1 MMKSIKIFRLSLWLC
16 GALFLSSCSKDALD
30 KVNANPN
37 NPEDVPAKFTVT
49 DMITSTAFN
58 VVGGDISLYASV
70 YVEHETGVWNQQY
83 NAEIRRGEPSSST
96 TYNNTWGL
104 IYNNI
109 KALKIVIAKT
119 SQGGEEVGN
128 DVTNGIAK
136 VLLAYNLGVLTDYWG
151 DVPFSETG
159 LMNPD
164 GTPKV
169 LQPKIE
175 KQSELYPQIISYLD
189 DAIVQLDK
197 FDASPATTPIGKQD
211 LIYNGNKSLW
221 KKAAYG
227 LKARYTM
234 HTLFRSANKTQD
246 LTNIVSYIDKSFVSS
261 SEEMIFNVYDG
272 STQINPLGGFS
283 NARDGLGASRSL
295 LTKFKELKDPRGEQS
310 FMNYDFE
317 QLTLDEALAGSAPN
331 GAPIQQQY
339 VYDISIPEYS
349 FSAPTLLLSYHELM
363 FLKAEALVRLN
374 RTAEAKTA
382 LEKAVVAGF
391 ANLERT
397 LIATD
402 KDQRLGAEIDLST
415 GVAEAYFTSE
425 VVPMLT
431 TNALKAV
438 MLQKYLS
445 FFGASG
451 ESTEAYNDIRRL
463 RALGEGNL
471 IVLANALNVDKFPL
485 RYSYGNSDVLAN
497 PVIAGAYGNGQYVY
511 TAKVWWA
518 GGN

>member
-1 MMKSIKIFRLSLWLC
+1 MKRIKIFKLALWLS

-30 KVNANPN
+30 KVNSNPN

-58 VVGGDISLYASV
+58 IVGGDISLYASI
-70 YVEHETGVWNQQY
+70 YVEHEAGVWNQQY
-83 NAEIRRGEPSSST
+83 NAEVRRGEPSSST
-96 TYNNTWGL
+96 TYNNTWGS

-109 KALKIVIAKT
+109 KALKIVIDKT
-119 SQGGEEVGN
+119 SEGGSEEKN
-128 DVTNGIAK
+128 HVTNGIAK
-136 VLLAYNLGVLTDYWG
+136 VLMAYNLGVLTDYWG

-159 LMNPD
+159 LSNPD
-164 GTPKV
+164 GSPAV
-169 LQPKIE
+169 LQPKID

-197 FDASPATTPIGKQD
+197 TDLSPIGGQD
-211 LIYNGNKSLW
+211 LIYKGNKALW

-234 HTLFRSANKTQD
+234 HMLFRSSDKPAD
-246 LTNIVSYIDKSFVSS
+246 LVKIIGFVDNSFASPA
-261 SEEMIFNVYDG
+261 EEMIFNVYDG
-272 STQINPLGGFS
+272 DALINPLGGFS
-283 NARDGLGASRSL
+283 YSRDGLGASRSL
-295 LTKFKELKDPRGEQS
+295 LTKFKTLNDPRGEQS
-310 FMNYDFE
+310 FMDYDFV
-317 QLTLDEALAGSAPN
+317 QLDLEGALAGSVPN
-331 GAPIQQQY
+331 GAAVQQQF

-349 FSAPTLLLSYHELM
+349 MTAPTILLSYHELM

-374 RTAEAKTA
+374 RSAEAKPV
-382 LEKAVVAGF
+382 LEDAVEAAF

-402 KDQRLGAEIDLST
+402 NDWGIGATIDLSSS
-415 GVAEAYFTSE
+415 VAATYFTNE
-425 VVPMLT
+425 VSPMFAS
-431 TNALKAV
+431 NPLKTV
-438 MLQKYLS
+438 MLQKYLA

-471 IVLANALNVDKFPL
+471 VELANPLNADKFPL
-485 RYSYGNSDVLAN
+485 RYTYGNSDVLAN
-497 PVIAGAYGNGQYVY
+497 PVVAAAYGNGQYIY
-511 TAKVWWA
+511 TDNVWWA

>member
-1 MMKSIKIFRLSLWLC
+1 MMKNIKIFKLSLWLC
-16 GALFLSSCSKDALD
+16 AVLFLSSCSKDALD
-30 KVNANPN
+30 EVNANPN

-49 DMITSTAFN
+49 DMMTSTAFN

-70 YVEHETGVWNQQY
+70 YIEHEAGVWNQQY
-83 NAEIRRGEPSSST
+83 NAETRTGEPSSST
-96 TYNNTWGL
+96 TYNNVWGI

-109 KALKIVIAKT
+109 KALKIVLDKT
-119 SQGGEEVGN
+119 SEGGEEKGN

-159 LMNPD
+159 LLNPD
-164 GTPKV
+164 GSPKI
-169 LQPKIE
+169 LQPKID

-189 DAIVQLDK
+189 EAIALMDK
-197 FDASPATTPIGKQD
+197 SDVSAIGNQD
-211 LIYNGNKSLW
+211 LIYKGNKGLW

-227 LKARYTM
+227 LKARYIM
-234 HTLFRSANKTQD
+234 HTLFRSTDKTTD
-246 LTNIVSYIDKSFVSS
+246 LNAVLDNIDKSFASPA
-261 SEEMIFNVYDG
+261 EEMIFNVYDG

-295 LTKFKELKDPRGEQS
+295 LTKFKRLNDPRGEQS

-317 QLTLDEALAGSAPN
+317 QLTLEEALAGSAPN
-331 GAPIQQQY
+331 GAPVQQQY
-339 VYDISIPEYS
+339 VYDISIPEYAYT
-349 FSAPTLLLSYHELM
+349 APTLLLSYHELM

-374 RTAEAKTA
+374 RGAEAKTA
-382 LEKAVVAGF
+382 LEEAVVAGF
-391 ANLERT
+391 ANLGRT
-397 LIATD
+397 LKATD
-402 KDQRLGAEIDLST
+402 NDWEIGANIDLSSA
-415 GVAEAYFTSE
+415 VAEKYFKDE
-425 VVPMLT
+425 VLPMFN
-431 TNALKAV
+431 TNSLKAV
-438 MLQKYLS
+438 MLQKYLA

-471 IVLANALNVDKFPL
+471 IELDNALNADKFPL

-497 PVIAGAYGNGQYVY
+497 PGIATAYGNGQYIY
-511 TAKVWWA
+511 TQKVWWA
-518 GGN
+518 GGD